1 MNYIKNQI
9 LQNNAIEAWTMAIQ
23 HLTLP
28 IALPVYLMCIREICL
43 MIYGFMLR

>member
-1 MNYIKNQI
+1 MTYIKNQI
-9 LQNNAIEAWTMAIQ
+9 LQNNAIR

-28 IALPVYLMCIREICL
+28 IALPVYLMSIREICL